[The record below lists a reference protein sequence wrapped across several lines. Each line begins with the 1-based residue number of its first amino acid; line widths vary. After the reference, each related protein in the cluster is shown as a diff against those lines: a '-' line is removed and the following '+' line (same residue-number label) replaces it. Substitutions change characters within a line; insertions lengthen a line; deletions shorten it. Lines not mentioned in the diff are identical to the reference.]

1 MLLSNV
7 LNLICL
13 SLYSSCLKIY
23 LLLHAPNINVLWE
36 KKCTCVFQWF
46 GFYKPALVCS
56 NGLGFTN
63 QCLCVLVVWVLQT
76 SACVFQ
82 WFGFYKPALVCSSG
96 LGFTN
101 QHLYVPVVW
110 VLQARAGK
118 GGAGYRSDQ
127 ALDRR
132 KFVLSCS

>member
-1 MLLSNV
+1 MCDGKRNALVCSSGLGFTNQHLCVPVVWV
-7 LNLICL
+7 LQT
-13 SLYSSCLKIY
+13 S
-23 LLLHAPNINVLWE
+23 
-36 KKCTCVFQWF
+36 TCVFQWF
-46 GFYKPALVCS
+46 GFYKPALVCFS
-56 NGLGFTN
+56 GLGFTN
-63 QCLCVLVVWVLQT
+63 RHLCVPVVWVLQT
-76 SACVFQ
+76 STCVFQ